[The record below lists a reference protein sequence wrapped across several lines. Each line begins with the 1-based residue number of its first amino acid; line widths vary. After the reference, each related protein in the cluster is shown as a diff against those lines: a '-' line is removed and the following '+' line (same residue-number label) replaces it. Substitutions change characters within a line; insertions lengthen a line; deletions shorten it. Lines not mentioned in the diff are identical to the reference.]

1 MEFSWKYDKRRSNG
15 CLCWWNEA
23 GMFPPLWRQN
33 SVIMFEIPAIWF
45 LAVYGFEPNIT
56 IVDMCCCIWCV
67 DPGGHAHDWR
77 GGGVLT
83 RPRPVLRADWG
94 EEKDLADIRPEH
106 RWGFLFTSCNSSTV
120 HSICLWCQKQHA
132 ELNLFYNLPL
142 VRCSA
147 RLTIFARQLEGK
159 YITLSIFDFWWHS
172 LIFVWCC
179 SLGAFSVFLA
189 VMSCLLWYR
198 TCGRAHSRNLLL
210 SEIRLLYD
218 SVKPKFKFV
227 LS

>member
-1 MEFSWKYDKRRSNG
+1 MLMKWSWYVSSTLKTKQCYYVRNTSDLIFSRLWIWAKHNYCWRVLLYLMRRS
-15 CLCWWNEA
+15 
-23 GMFPPLWRQN
+23 WRAC
-33 SVIMFEIPAIWF
+33 PW
-45 LAVYGFEPNIT
+45 
-56 IVDMCCCIWCV
+56 
-67 DPGGHAHDWR
+67 
-77 GGGVLT
+77 LT
-83 RPRPVLRADWG
+83 RWRSSYASSARSTSWLRRRKRSRRYQTWAQVG
-94 EEKDLADIRPEH
+94 
-106 RWGFLFTSCNSSTV
+106 GFFLFTSCNSSTV